1 MSKILNRPM
10 FRGGGK
16 VSSYGNGIATGLADG
31 YEKGGSVQDR
41 PGYFYGGQILKGLG
55 GAAMKYGLRPAAKY
69 GMKGMDY
76 LFNPSKEGLKKYI
89 SSPGNTKDYLSAVG
103 TGRVGQGISRAG
115 QGIKSLYNSKLNPF
129 NDPLVGGVA
138 KVPFGAAKLVGKG
151 VQKSP
156 YGAAALGGD
165 YIYNDRTYLGDVKD
179 YISEMA
185 SPVYDKFFPEEYD
198 SEKIIKNSG
207 AIPEASATQSYEEQI
222 EKDKAKLKKLQ
233 GQDSIDTPKL
243 TNKEKMAKN
252 KEMFEEL
259 MDVDGARIEDAS
271 NMALNFAGKALKEG
285 ATVKSAM
292 GEFFEEEGKR
302 PSKAGQKR
310 DAAAAAV
317 INSYIA
323 GEKSKAEVDLYFAK
337 IAGQSQMARRE
348 GDIPFH
354 FQEAGKVAKGYKQMD
369 LAVRNAF
376 SGKIPNKVKT
386 GEDFTITDDMIGE
399 IFIEDEAPYSVFTI
413 LEDKTKKTIY

>member
-16 VSSYGNGIATGLADG
+16 VSSYGNGITTGLADG

-55 GAAMKYGLRPAAKY
+55 GAAMKYAGKPLANKFN
-69 GMKGMDY
+69 KGFDY
-76 LFNPSKEGLKKYI
+76 LFEPQGFISKN
-89 SSPGNTKDYLSAVG
+89 SGNIMDAGYGSAG
-103 TGRVGQGISRAG
+103 KFSTNRFS
-115 QGIKSLYNSKLNPF
+115 QGIKSLANKFNPF

>member
-1 MSKILNRPM
+1 M
-10 FRGGGK
+10 
-16 VSSYGNGIATGLADG
+16 
-31 YEKGGSVQDR
+31 
-41 PGYFYGGQILKGLG
+41 
-55 GAAMKYGLRPAAKY
+55 
-69 GMKGMDY
+69 
-76 LFNPSKEGLKKYI
+76 
-89 SSPGNTKDYLSAVG
+89 
-103 TGRVGQGISRAG
+103 SRAG

-129 NDPLVGGVA
+129 NDALVGGVA

-165 YIYNDRTYLGDVKD
+165 YIYNDRTYLGDAKD

-185 SPVYDKFFPEEYD
+185 SPIYDKFFPEEFD
-198 SEKIIKNSG
+198 AEKIIKNSG
-207 AIPEASATQSYEEQI
+207 AIPEASAAQSYEEQM
-222 EKDKAKLKKLQ
+222 EKAKAELKKLQ
-233 GQDSIDTPKL
+233 GQGGIDTPEL
-243 TNKEKMAKN
+243 TSKEKMAKD
-252 KEMFEEL
+252 KKMYEEL

-317 INSYIA
+317 INAYIA

-354 FQEAGKVAKGYKQMD
+354 FQEAGKVFKGYKQMD